1 MYMCICIFISISV
14 MYMHT
19 YTCRY
24 INVYIYTHMYV
35 WAYTNTL
42 SCRIPE
48 IDFVE
53 ISWKLFKHGV
63 SAGHPCPFAESG
75 HPMTGD
81 LKPSSYGMGPPV
93 DSVQL
98 VYKWLNSMVYGR
110 YNELVNGDYFMVYK
124 PTYNWGGPSCK
135 PWFINWGTP
144 PIVTIWYFFDGTLPI
159 KQPFLRG
166 LFIQG
171 WH

>member
-1 MYMCICIFISISV
+1 M
-14 MYMHT
+14 
-19 YTCRY
+19 
-24 INVYIYTHMYV
+24 YIYIYIHMYV

-53 ISWKLFKHGV
+53 ISWKLFKHGL

-110 YNELVNGDYFMVYK
+110 YNELVNGDSCYVK
-124 PTYNWGGPSCK
+124 PSLTLPKPWWFCRSHVVGPSGPVFVDWVPSLWMVC
-135 PWFINWGTP
+135 
-144 PIVTIWYFFDGTLPI
+144 PIVII
-159 KQPFLRG
+159 SHEKNNQVEVPFG
-166 LFIQG
+166 SK
-171 WH
+171 